1 MVSGASC
8 WQLGQVIV
16 DCKIIPRCFRFE
28 LVSLLGLA
36 NRIHHP
42 AKRPML
48 PVLDL
53 DPAIEGRRDR
63 GDGGAST
70 PDPPALSGIRMQTDP
85 ARSRPARRAPS
96 STWSRTENEAPIAVL
111 HRACVHWVQLG
122 EACDIVRVYLHRLGK
137 YDPVDRLTARRCRE

>member
-36 NRIHHP
+36 KRVHHSTKSRM
-42 AKRPML
+42 A

-53 DPAIEGRRDR
+53 DPAIETTRAIGPMAMLGGQTLAGPSGVEARHFMR
-63 GDGGAST
+63 GGHARFSFT
-70 PDPPALSGIRMQTDP
+70 PKFANV
-85 ARSRPARRAPS
+85 PS
-96 STWSRTENEAPIAVL
+96 SSSKPPTIL
-111 HRACVHWVQLG
+111 
-122 EACDIVRVYLHRLGK
+122 
-137 YDPVDRLTARRCRE
+137 